1 MRNDFDLLHPSE
13 LASRDV
19 QDWNALQTANPA
31 FSNPLLSPQF
41 AQAVGA
47 LRSDARVAIW
57 RQDGTSAG
65 FFAFHR
71 RPSAFARPIGA
82 PFSDLQGPVSRA
94 DASLGR
100 GEILGAAGIRALKV
114 NGLVDPYGLMSA
126 GLQGESVSRR
136 IVLDGDAGQYLDA
149 LRAHSRNGAKN
160 FRRYSQRLEQDLGA
174 LSFKGP
180 DRDRASLDRLF
191 AWKSRQLRDSGLHDY
206 FAVDWIGR
214 LLHRLFDA
222 REGGFE
228 GMMLNLYAGDRHV
241 AGQFGVRLNGH
252 FHPWI
257 GAMDPGLKAYSPGS
271 LFQWMAVQAM
281 PDLGLTTYELG
292 EGEGQW
298 KKQFALQS
306 LTVRTGMATACT
318 PTSLIGAARERL
330 YGWQTQ
336 QSGGLGR
343 IQRRLDQI
351 AATELTLAGRTRGV
365 ISALSNFEKR
375 NAVRLAT
382 ATGGNA

>member
-1 MRNDFDLLHPSE
+1 
-13 LASRDV
+13 
-19 QDWNALQTANPA
+19 
-31 FSNPLLSPQF
+31 
-41 AQAVGA
+41 
-47 LRSDARVAIW
+47 
-57 RQDGTSAG
+57 
-65 FFAFHR
+65 
-71 RPSAFARPIGA
+71 
-82 PFSDLQGPVSRA
+82 
-94 DASLGR
+94 
-100 GEILGAAGIRALKV
+100 
-114 NGLVDPYGLMSA
+114 MSA